1 MSVLKIE
8 ENEFDEKVNN
18 SEKRVLVDFYAEWC
32 GPCKM
37 LGPVIE
43 EISEEV
49 DNCEFPYLFCSLI
62 VLLDNSLKNR
72 SSYLYSSRRFSAFF
86 MKELKEKICLLFGL
100 SNISLILDLH
110 SSKEDLIFN
119 VLALKAA
126 PCIFIFP

>member
-49 DNCEFPYLFCSLI
+49 DNCEFYKVNIDEAGELAERYGIMSIPTLLI
-62 VLLDNSLKNR
+62 FEKGELVNQVVGFRTKD
-72 SSYLYSSRRFSAFF
+72 
-86 MKELKEKICLLFGL
+86 ELKE
-100 SNISLILDLH
+100 ILA
-110 SSKEDLIFN
+110 SE
-119 VLALKAA
+119 
-126 PCIFIFP
+126 